1 LQPHNH
7 QDPSNSII
15 VTTHRYVSRP
25 GLFVASRS
33 TVRNATVYCQS
44 AFLGLSGFP
53 SRYPSHKTSLHN
65 TASKMM
71 FPSVVLS
78 LSLFSTATQAWL
90 TPTIATHT
98 NIHATVT
105 SRSNSNT
112 ITSSLN
118 MANDDNFDETRGG
131 TYSIADQVKRFE
143 NAKKTNNQ
151 RYLDI
156 ASVYNGGELSGKR
169 ILVTGGNRGLGFE
182 ITKEA
187 VSNGATVLVLC
198 RSTND
203 ELEELVGKWN
213 VYPDVD
219 VTDTEAVE
227 KALKKIKNDG
237 GALDYVINNAGY
249 FYEPKETILDDSLNF
264 DEQLKQINICALG
277 PLRVNAAA
285 VHAGALSEGAKLVII
300 TSQAGSC
307 EWRFTQNK
315 DEGGDYGHHMS
326 RAACNMAAVLASEE
340 LKKKGYSVI
349 LLHPGFNRTE
359 MTAKYK
365 DIWDK
370 EGAVEPTVGAKRVLY
385 EAMKSSMETTGQFIN
400 CEDGLRIPW

>member
-1 LQPHNH
+1 
-7 QDPSNSII
+7 
-15 VTTHRYVSRP
+15 
-25 GLFVASRS
+25 
-33 TVRNATVYCQS
+33 
-44 AFLGLSGFP
+44 
-53 SRYPSHKTSLHN
+53 
-65 TASKMM
+65 
-71 FPSVVLS
+71 
-78 LSLFSTATQAWL
+78 
-90 TPTIATHT
+90 
-98 NIHATVT
+98 
-105 SRSNSNT
+105 
-112 ITSSLN
+112 